1 MTGRPASPGAAGA
14 LEVIVFQASVDFAA
28 GDSLD
33 EAWALLEAASGY
45 CGHQFGQCVEEP
57 GQYMLLIWWRHIND
71 HLLTFRHSAAHSRW
85 KQLIDAHVDSVS
97 SVRHFTLAG

>member
-1 MTGRPASPGAAGA
+1 MSPAAAATLEVVVLHAQPDLATDGA
-14 LEVIVFQASVDFAA
+14 LN
-28 GDSLD
+28 
-33 EAWALLEAASGY
+33 EACALLEAASGY

-97 SVRHFTLAG
+97 SVQHFTLAG